1 MMIWKKLLIIELQCF
16 HIFKQKC
23 MIVCNILINEV
34 IKDISEFDC
43 PCFIPDT
50 VDLKLRSHHGRDQAN
65 SDDMD

>member
-1 MMIWKKLLIIELQCF
+1 
-16 HIFKQKC
+16 

-34 IKDISEFDC
+34 IKDISELDC

-65 SDDMD
+65 SDDMDKATILQSLLLLPTY

>member
-1 MMIWKKLLIIELQCF
+1 
-16 HIFKQKC
+16 

-34 IKDISEFDC
+34 IKDIFELDC
-43 PCFIPDT
+43 PCCFIPDT